1 MTLALTNLIT
11 DLQGNMEVTGAYLE
25 DPITIIKKYGIS
37 EEEKELMLSKD
48 IAGLNSIGLHK
59 KSIYVALS
67 GAHSQTCTCHHIPFC
82 GTKDE
87 EKLLAFLQYPFFKNS
102 CLASIYHK
110 AFSHE
115 YDSILEFKAEL
126 EKFLRGI

>member
-11 DLQGNMEVTGAYLE
+11 DLQGNMEVIGAYLE

-48 IAGLNSIGLHK
+48 IAGLNSIGLQK

-67 GAHSQTCTCHHIPFC
+67 SAHSQTCTCHHIPFC
-82 GTKDE
+82 G
-87 EKLLAFLQYPFFKNS
+87 
-102 CLASIYHK
+102 
-110 AFSHE
+110 
-115 YDSILEFKAEL
+115 
-126 EKFLRGI
+126 